1 MPRSGLRQLRMFKK
15 LCGTTNLSSVILVT
29 TCWDNITEE
38 GGTLHKNN
46 LSSDPWAGM
55 IQRGSRVMRHDGS
68 RDSALRVIRLIVDQ
82 NTDVVLDIQSEMV
95 DQGLA
100 FGETGAGKVVNELL
114 AEFTTLSID
123 DSRLLN

>member
-29 TCWDNITEE
+29 TCWDNITE

-46 LSSDPWAGM
+46 LSSGPWAGM